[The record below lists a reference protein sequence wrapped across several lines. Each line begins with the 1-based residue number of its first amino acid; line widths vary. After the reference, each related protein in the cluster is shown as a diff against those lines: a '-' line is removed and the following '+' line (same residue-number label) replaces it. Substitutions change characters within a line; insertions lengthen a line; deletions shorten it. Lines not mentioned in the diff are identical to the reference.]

1 MILNIYVQDEIERQG
16 SILVDYSDLIGDKVV
31 RRVLPDITT
40 QLKEQPELMLNC
52 LGLAI
57 HQVTKKTKK
66 CSEVSKYFEHEH
78 C

>member
-31 RRVLPDITT
+31 RKVLPDITT

-57 HQVTKKTKK
+57 HQVTKK
-66 CSEVSKYFEHEH
+66 VSKYFEHEH

>member
-1 MILNIYVQDEIERQG
+1 MILNIHVQDEIERQG

-31 RRVLPDITT
+31 RKVLPDITT

-57 HQVTKKTKK
+57 HQVTKKNKQKK
-66 CSEVSKYFEHEH
+66 S
-78 C
+78 

>member
-1 MILNIYVQDEIERQG
+1 MILNIHVQDEIERQG

-57 HQVTKKTKK
+57 HQVTKKKQKK
-66 CSEVSKYFEHEH
+66 KVFGGLKIL
-78 C
+78 